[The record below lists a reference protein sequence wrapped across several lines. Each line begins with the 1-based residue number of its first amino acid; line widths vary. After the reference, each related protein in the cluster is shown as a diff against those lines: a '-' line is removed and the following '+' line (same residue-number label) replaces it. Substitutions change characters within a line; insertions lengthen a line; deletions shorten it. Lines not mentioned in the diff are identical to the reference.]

1 MVVYLSYNVAGR
13 ADLAGLKQLIIQF
26 KPDYIFLQEM
36 VGTKE
41 HLDANLGGEYECQVN
56 VDVEN
61 AKQPGCALA
70 WRSMLEVEAVS
81 VVPCRMQL
89 LKSKH
94 GDFVNVYANTGTKGE
109 AARRVLFGQDL
120 VSLVAARPGLAM
132 VGDWNCITRKEDEE
146 FSHKY
151 SRKISPELQ
160 QLVRDGDYEDLFVK
174 FNPGKQYFSWRRRGV
189 NKSRLDRVYYP
200 RTRMDEVTSFEY
212 IVHCSDHDAVVWH
225 TKEEL
230 TRDRQAK
237 AKSYWKAGTEW
248 KLPCSC
254 MDPSSPPAPWL

>member
-1 MVVYLSYNVAGR
+1 
-13 ADLAGLKQLIIQF
+13 
-26 KPDYIFLQEM
+26 
-36 VGTKE
+36 
-41 HLDANLGGEYECQVN
+41 
-56 VDVEN
+56 
-61 AKQPGCALA
+61 
-70 WRSMLEVEAVS
+70 
-81 VVPCRMQL
+81 MQL

-160 QLVRDGDYEDLFVK
+160 QLVRDGEYEDLFVK

-254 MDPSSPPAPWL
+254 MDPSSPPAPWLQPLPTQTRPY